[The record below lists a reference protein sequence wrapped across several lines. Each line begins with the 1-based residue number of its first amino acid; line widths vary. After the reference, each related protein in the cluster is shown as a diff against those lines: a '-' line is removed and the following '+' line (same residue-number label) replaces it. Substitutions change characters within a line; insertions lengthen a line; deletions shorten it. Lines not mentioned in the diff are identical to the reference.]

1 MQYEFDEAKNQ
12 INIEKHGINFD
23 LIEYFNWSSA
33 IYLEDTRFNYGE
45 QRFKAIGYIE
55 FRLYVVI
62 FVDRNNKRR
71 IISLRKANKREEKA
85 YANIKS

>member
-23 LIEYFNWSSA
+23 WSSA

-62 FVDRNNKRR
+62 LS
-71 IISLRKANKREEKA
+71 IEITSAAL
-85 YANIKS
+85 